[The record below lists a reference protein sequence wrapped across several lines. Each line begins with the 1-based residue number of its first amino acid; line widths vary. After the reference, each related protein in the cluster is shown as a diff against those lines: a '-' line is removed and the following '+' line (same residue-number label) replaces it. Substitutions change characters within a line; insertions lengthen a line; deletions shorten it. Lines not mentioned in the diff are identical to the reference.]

1 MTTTYITRKEYA
13 KQMRNAMENMI
24 ITTEM
29 NNTAAQV
36 IETVKRVISK
46 GGKDLMNLQDT
57 FKGYIDST
65 FGAGKKDNFILDKD
79 EMNEIYNSLQEKNIH
94 APKRALEKAKAEMS
108 QGRIIAN
115 NIIREADNE
124 YKKLFKKVNEPS
136 DYFRFMVEV
145 EEAKNERI
153 DTFHEE
159 AAVLFDKADD
169 YMKFVYGL
177 ICIEDYG
184 KKRKLHQPK
193 LKKCKGMIVDWEENQ
208 IKYELFF
215 DTPFKV
221 VSVEGVVK
229 TKTIDHQ

>member
-1 MTTTYITRKEYA
+1 MTTYITRKEYA
-13 KQMRNAMENMI
+13 TKLRKALETME
-24 ITTEM
+24 ITPKMKETAQKTM
-29 NNTAAQV
+29 NT
-36 IETVKRVISK
+36 IERVINK
-46 GGKDLMNLQDT
+46 GGKDLMNLQDN
-57 FKGYIDST
+57 FKSYIDST

-94 APKRALEKAKAEMS
+94 DPKRALEKAKAEMS
-108 QGRIIAN
+108 RGRIIAN
-115 NIIREADNE
+115 NIIREADME
-124 YKKLFKKVNEPS
+124 YRDLFAKVETPQ
-136 DYFRFMVEV
+136 DYFRFIVEV
-145 EEAKNERI
+145 EEAKNKHM

-169 YMKFVYGL
+169 YMQFVYAL

-184 KKRKLHQPK
+184 ANRKVYQPK
-193 LKKCKGMIVDWEENQ
+193 LKKCKGMIVDWEKDQ

-221 VSVEGVVK
+221 VGIEGAVK